1 MASTPESIQDN
12 ASNYKSNAWEQYTL
26 QELGN
31 WVHLFTRR
39 AEHRDASQ
47 VAKIEKD
54 LMDAQ
59 AYLDMM
65 QAKVD
70 EAKQKLVTFKVN

>member
-1 MASTPESIQDN
+1 MAQTPESIKDH
-12 ASNYKSNAWEQYTL
+12 ASQYQANAWEQYTM

-31 WVHLFTRR
+31 WVHLFTKR
-39 AEHRDASQ
+39 AEHRDPSQ

-54 LMDAQ
+54 LTDAQ

-65 QAKVD
+65 QAKLN
-70 EAKQKLVTFKVN
+70 EAKEKLVIFKVN